1 MRTGEPPPT
10 VGDVLS
16 ALATGLWT
24 WDSAAGTVTLDA
36 EAARLMGLPA
46 EPTTLTQAGARSR
59 LHPVDWN
66 EIVSV
71 VQLAVAEDTLA
82 EVRIRVMDD
91 RGRVIRTIRSR
102 SKPTFDPVRKS
113 FELIGTIQEVTE
125 PSPQTAARAPS
136 VTGDWRRSR
145 EAFLLD
151 AGRALAEARS
161 TTEVLR
167 VAAGLAMPGF
177 SPDGLAV
184 FGVEADRL
192 TVIGHHGHNQ
202 GDEGPFTH
210 MPLETDYP
218 AAEVVRTGRAVYLS
232 SPEDYKARYPTA
244 WPLAEQ
250 FGRQSWAFLPL
261 TVAGRTMGAWMA
273 GFTHPVTFTPDERSV
288 LTTVARMLAQALSRA
303 GAAETERELTDG
315 LQRTM
320 LPTLGPEIPGM
331 SVAARYVPTGG
342 GLQVGGDWYDMIAL
356 PSGRFALVI
365 GDVQGHDVRAAG
377 LMGQLRIALRAYA
390 SEGHRPD
397 AVLSRASRF
406 LHGITNTDED
416 AYADLRFATCLY
428 IEVDP
433 VSGVLD
439 IARAGHPDPVVRM
452 ADGTVLV
459 RPTPGGLPLGIDP
472 DADYPTTRLVLEP
485 GETMLLCTD
494 GLIETGGHDLDTG
507 WRRIRTILESFDARP
522 YEGEGEDEGEDEGDG
537 GPEAGRVGAERLIAE
552 RLSTERLSTDR
563 LSTEGR
569 EVGGLDDGGLIVE
582 GRYGDGRS
590 SGGQGADGRGA
601 LGQGAGGRGVDD
613 RGVDGRGALGRGVDG
628 LRRGGHRTGGDEARG
643 PEPVRV
649 ETSHLEPGTPAAGA
663 PEPAALTPHRPE
675 PSGATPSQPE
685 RAAPTPTPQVAGDPT
700 PGHPEHDDRI
710 PAHPEPTGLAPR
722 RPQSAPLVSAR
733 LEAVGLAPGRLEAL
747 ADALVQGVHGPSS
760 HHTPGPLADRRE
772 DDIAM
777 LLLCRESE
785 GCGCGDTTAV
795 RPPVRR
801 TALTIAQAEP
811 ERIAGARQQVRELL
825 HDWNCGDQVDSAVLL
840 VSEMLTNVLV
850 HTDADALLVAEMTG
864 DGGKRRMRIEVTD
877 ASDDLPH
884 KRHPGELAS
893 SGRGLV
899 LMDMLA
905 DAWGVDPRGE
915 GKSIWFE
922 LYETAPPDGAGA
934 NGGSTR

>member
-36 EAARLMGLPA
+36 EAARLLGLPA
-46 EPTTLTQAGARSR
+46 EPTTLTQAGARAR

-71 VQLAVAEDTLA
+71 VQLAVVEDTLA
-82 EVRIRVMDD
+82 EVRVRIMDE
-91 RGRVIRTIRSR
+91 RGRVIRTVRSR
-102 SKPTFDPVRKS
+102 SKPTFDPARKS

-125 PSPQTAARAPS
+125 PSPETAVRAPA

-161 TTEVLR
+161 TAEVLR

-192 TVIGHHGHNQ
+192 TVIGHHGHSQ

-210 MPLETDYP
+210 MPLDTDYP

-232 SPEDYKARYPTA
+232 SPDDYKARYPTA

-273 GFTHPVTFTPDERSV
+273 GFTYPVTFTPDERSV

-331 SVAARYVPTGG
+331 RVAARYVPTGG

-406 LHGITNTDED
+406 LHGVTNDSAADFT
-416 AYADLRFATCLY
+416 DLRFATCLY
-428 IEVDP
+428 VEVDP

-439 IARAGHPDPVVRM
+439 IARAGHPDPVIRM

-507 WRRIRTILESFDARP
+507 WRRIRTILESFDARRH
-522 YEGEGEDEGEDEGDG
+522 EGEGTTGGLGVARPCTE
-537 GPEAGRVGAERLIAE
+537 GPEVEKPRAEGAGAEGAGAE
-552 RLSTERLSTDR
+552 
-563 LSTEGR
+563 
-569 EVGGLDDGGLIVE
+569 GLHASDPLDGE
-582 GRYGDGRS
+582 PS
-590 SGGQGADGRGA
+590 ADGRGVVPRET
-601 LGQGAGGRGVDD
+601 AGGV
-613 RGVDGRGALGRGVDG
+613 GASSD
-628 LRRGGHRTGGDEARG
+628 
-643 PEPVRV
+643 
-649 ETSHLEPGTPAAGA
+649 
-663 PEPAALTPHRPE
+663 
-675 PSGATPSQPE
+675 
-685 RAAPTPTPQVAGDPT
+685 
-700 PGHPEHDDRI
+700 
-710 PAHPEPTGLAPR
+710 
-722 RPQSAPLVSAR
+722 R
-733 LEAVGLAPGRLEAL
+733 LEEL

-785 GCGCGDTTAV
+785 GAGYGDNTV
-795 RPPVRR
+795 IRPPVRR
-801 TALTIAQAEP
+801 TALTVAQAEP

-840 VSEMLTNVLV
+840 VSETLTNVLV

-877 ASDDLPH
+877 TSDDLPH

-899 LMDMLA
+899 LMDVLA
-905 DAWGVDPRGE
+905 DAWGVDPRGD

-922 LYETAPPDGAGA
+922 LNEPAPPDGS
-934 NGGSTR
+934 NGGLLS